1 MARRFTNGT
10 TDEISFGSFSA
21 LEGVGAATIS
31 VWVRRRASTT
41 FSHIVCKTAS
51 GPDGITL
58 LHGGYGFGDDGIY
71 ASVSLA
77 GTEGDLYINNVCT
90 LDTWVH
96 VALRFDGSATGNDRL
111 HLYINGTQQSVT
123 RASTTYPA
131 TIGGSGANLRVGG
144 TDHEADV
151 RPSDDIAWLGVWTSA
166 LTDAQIASLAQGL
179 NPARLGPTLFAP
191 LFGSSSE
198 PDLAG
203 GLSGTV
209 TGTSVV
215 DGPRVGWGAL
225 IGIPQYS
232 LTPIELSTSL
242 STNVSTS
249 NTLSTTIKLA
259 SSFNSAVAATAALT
273 TAISLAS
280 SFNSAVA
287 STAALTTAISLA
299 SSFNTSVA
307 STAALTTAI
316 SLASSFNSAVT
327 LAASLTSPIE
337 LGSSLVV
344 EISSVNA
351 LTTLINL
358 NSSLTTSV
366 TTTAA
371 LTLAI
376 ELASLFT
383 ASVSLNASINMSAGN
398 DTLLPFEGGGLVP
411 FTGAVS
417 LQTLPM
423 SFISP

>member
-71 ASVSLA
+71 ASVSLT

-96 VALRFDGSATGNDRL
+96 VALRFDGSATGNARL

-280 SFNSAVA
+280 SFNSAV
-287 STAALTTAISLA
+287 
-299 SSFNTSVA
+299 
-307 STAALTTAI
+307 
-316 SLASSFNSAVT
+316 T